1 MDAVEEYIAQFP
13 DDVQGILRGVRAAIL
28 SEVPG
33 AEEKV
38 RYGMPAVMLGG
49 RYALHYAAWKKHV
62 GVYPVSVAP
71 EPLESEL
78 APYRAA
84 KDSVNF
90 SYAKPV
96 PYDLVARIAAFMR
109 DSRRAG

>member
-38 RYGMPAVMLGG
+38 RAKLDPAT
-49 RYALHYAAWKKHV
+49 AAPTATPFRPRSSAYK
-62 GVYPVSVAP
+62 PD
-71 EPLESEL
+71 
-78 APYRAA
+78 PY
-84 KDSVNF
+84 KSN
-90 SYAKPV
+90 
-96 PYDLVARIAAFMR
+96 PY
-109 DSRRAG
+109 